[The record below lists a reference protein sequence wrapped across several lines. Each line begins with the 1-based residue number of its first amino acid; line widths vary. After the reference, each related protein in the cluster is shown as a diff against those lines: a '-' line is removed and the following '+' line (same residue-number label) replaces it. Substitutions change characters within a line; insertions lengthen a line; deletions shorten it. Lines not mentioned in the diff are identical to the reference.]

1 MYYICYNKINQIM
14 TTIFT
19 VIPYFFDGVEVFQ
32 NDVKSFST
40 WKAANQYA
48 SNEIDGRKY
57 DIVENILVTNS

>member
-1 MYYICYNKINQIM
+1 M

-19 VIPYFFDGVEVFQ
+19 VIPYFLDGIEVFQ

-40 WKAANQYA
+40 WKAANEYA

-57 DIVENILVTNS
+57 DIVENILVTDI